1 MTQYR
6 NRNAD
11 KKSKSIL
18 DLVHCDLAGPIDPV
32 ARENFRYAVS
42 FVDDFS
48 GLITVYFIKHKGACI
63 DAIKRFISDV
73 SPYGKIKRFRSD
85 NGGEF
90 VSNEV
95 KSLLISNNIRQEFSA
110 PYSPHQNGTVERSW
124 RSLFEMARCL
134 LIESNLSKSLWTYA
148 VKIAA
153 FIRNRCYNS
162 RLKSTSY
169 EIFFNNKPNLSNMH
183 IFGSKCFCYVQNKS
197 KLDARSEEGV
207 FIGYDSYSPAY
218 LVYFPNQNNVK
229 RVRCVKFVNSSSN
242 DKIDPLKSIIPED
255 EYFMIQRKILDNENE
270 NNREKE
276 NFQVTMKLI

>member
-32 ARENFRYAVS
+32 ARENFRYTVS

-95 KSLLISNNIRQEFSA
+95 KSLLIFNNIRQEFSA
-110 PYSPHQNGTVERSW
+110 PYSPHQNGTVERS
-124 RSLFEMARCL
+124 
-134 LIESNLSKSLWTYA
+134 
-148 VKIAA
+148 
-153 FIRNRCYNS
+153 
-162 RLKSTSY
+162 
-169 EIFFNNKPNLSNMH
+169 
-183 IFGSKCFCYVQNKS
+183 
-197 KLDARSEEGV
+197 
-207 FIGYDSYSPAY
+207 
-218 LVYFPNQNNVK
+218 
-229 RVRCVKFVNSSSN
+229 
-242 DKIDPLKSIIPED
+242 
-255 EYFMIQRKILDNENE
+255 
-270 NNREKE
+270 
-276 NFQVTMKLI
+276 